1 MRLAIAILGVAVLA
15 STALASLTTDPAYVD
30 PSSVVWQGTKAFE
43 YSTFIHSTVDYCVYA
58 PGTFPYG
65 SYTLDSGASYT
76 PAANEFVYAYQM
88 HNLPGSVSLSLLSV
102 KMLDSNKANNIGY
115 LSVAGVVPS
124 ASEFDDNAPNR
135 LAANWYYDGAGLTAG
150 QSTYYLIYSSVNVP
164 LWNVGTIEN
173 HGDSVTNDLP
183 SPANFIPEPATLTIL
198 ALGLLG
204 LGRKRS

>member
-1 MRLAIAILGVAVLA
+1 MRLAIAFLGIAVLA
-15 STALASLTTDPAYVD
+15 STVLADLTTDPAYVD
-30 PSSVVWQGTKAFE
+30 PSSVVWQGTKAFD
-43 YSTFIHSTVDYCVYA
+43 YAPFIHSTVDYCVYA

-76 PAANEFVYAYQM
+76 PAANEFVYAYQL
-88 HNLPGSVSLSLLSV
+88 HNLTSSVSLTLLSV

-115 LSVAGVVPS
+115 LSVAGLVPS
-124 ASEFDDNAPNR
+124 ASEFDAAAPNR
-135 LAANWYYDGAGLTAG
+135 LVANWYYDGAGLTSG

-164 LWNVGTIEN
+164 LWNVGTIQN
-173 HGDSVTNDLP
+173 HGDSATNDLP